1 MLEFNAT
8 FLVCMVSFV
17 LFLLMLNAILYE
29 PLAHVVHHRKKYID
43 KNLSEAAEAKENL
56 QKLLNWRKERL
67 EKSKEVAREVYNKV
81 IAEFKL
87 KKETL
92 IEYEHNISAKDMS
105 GVRVKLKNIDREA
118 KIRLKEHV
126 GGLAGAIAT
135 KFLGYDVQVESVNE
149 NIVNDILDMK
159 MEEGHDGNK

>member
-17 LFLLMLNAILYE
+17 IFLLMLNAILYE
-29 PLAHVVHHRKKYID
+29 PLAHVVHHRKRYID

-105 GVRVKLKNIDREA
+105 GVRVKLENIDREA
-118 KIRLKEHV
+118 KIRLKDHV
-126 GGLAGAIAT
+126 GCLASAIAT
-135 KFLGYDVQVESVNE
+135 KFLGYDTQIENVNE
-149 NIVNDILDMK
+149 EIVNNILNTNP
-159 MEEGHDGNK
+159 EEQADG

>member
-8 FLVCMVSFV
+8 FLVCIVSFV
-17 LFLLMLNAILYE
+17 IFLLMLNAILYE
-29 PLAHVVHHRKKYID
+29 PLAQVVHHRKRYID
-43 KNLSEAAEAKENL
+43 NNYKAANEAKDNL

-92 IEYEHNISAKDMS
+92 IEYEHNISAKDLVN
-105 GVRVKLKNIDREA
+105 VRVKLENIDREA
-118 KIRLKEHV
+118 KIRLKEHI
-126 GGLAGAIAT
+126 GCLSGAIAT
-135 KFLGYDVQVESVNE
+135 KFLGYEVRVESINEDVVN
-149 NIVNDILDMK
+149 NILSMNT
-159 MEEGHDGNK
+159 E